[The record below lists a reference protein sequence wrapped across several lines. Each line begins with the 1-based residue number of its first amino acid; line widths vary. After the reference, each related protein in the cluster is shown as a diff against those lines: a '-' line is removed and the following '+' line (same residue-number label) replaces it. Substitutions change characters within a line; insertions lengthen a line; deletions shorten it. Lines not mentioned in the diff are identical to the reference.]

1 MTKHWNLK
9 DWTKDIFTQ
18 FITQFMTLTFQS
30 NSASLIDIAKITI
43 HFCTTWQFKKI
54 RKGTGGWK
62 LQFTFQGQFK
72 CTQKIWVI
80 LFTCNILKPWIWFF
94 VPISDRPEIEQ
105 EETFIHTREGGQTEV
120 ICVVHSSPRANVSW
134 FKNGAPLDTRA
145 NQINQIGNRH
155 TLSLPI
161 TGRDSFGE
169 YTCRASNPY
178 GTSQKTTEVSGN
190 KKELQ
195 QSQQ

>member
-1 MTKHWNLK
+1 M
-9 DWTKDIFTQ
+9 
-18 FITQFMTLTFQS
+18 
-30 NSASLIDIAKITI
+30 
-43 HFCTTWQFKKI
+43 
-54 RKGTGGWK
+54 
-62 LQFTFQGQFK
+62 
-72 CTQKIWVI
+72 
-80 LFTCNILKPWIWFF
+80 
-94 VPISDRPEIEQ
+94 PISDRPEIEQ

-195 QSQQ
+195 QSPFLLSRQVK